1 MAEFE
6 ASLKMYG
13 KMSITRQDAAEFYNL
28 WLETCKMFEKSGS
41 PINTFT
47 AQTKGEW
54 MVMTQKTESF
64 VPMTRCVA
72 PVLLLSARD
81 AAMLIFAE
89 KVVLRYNK
97 C

>member
-1 MAEFE
+1 
-6 ASLKMYG
+6 
-13 KMSITRQDAAEFYNL
+13 
-28 WLETCKMFEKSGS
+28 
-41 PINTFT
+41 
-47 AQTKGEW
+47 

-64 VPMTRCVA
+64 VPMTRCVK
-72 PVLLLSARD
+72 PNLLLSARD